1 MSPISV
7 DSSYHSSSSSSSSLS
22 SLHRGQTL
30 ERSHHPAVIE
40 CETSDRHRHRSGR
53 HSLSSSP
60 IVPATELQIQQA
72 RDGLLHALAISGGAT
87 DSDAFRNA
95 LLVLQEHYTTDH
107 NHMRATA
114 QNMLRT
120 SASQQAEGLWLTLT
134 KPSFFDCLGDN
145 DQGDPMYTLARMSFN
160 MFCPANLICSLQGNF
175 NSVERVHDRDPAMA
189 VPASLREAVLGHDD
203 PTALRTYKLVVF
215 VSVFC
220 LWLRAYCVCVVGW
233 FQKH

>member
-1 MSPISV
+1 MTKRSRESSALRHPLESLEPVDVQEEGRRHNEGGVNATIIQRPVPIRVNAVVLHRIPRDICGSASARHHRRQASMSPISV
-7 DSSYHSSSSSSSSLS
+7 DSSYHSSSSTSSSLS

-53 HSLSSSP
+53 NSLSSSP

-114 QNMLRT
+114 QIGKVPLLVQSDGT
-120 SASQQAEGLWLTLT
+120 ILQ
-134 KPSFFDCLGDN
+134 FF
-145 DQGDPMYTLARMSFN
+145 Q
-160 MFCPANLICSLQGNF
+160 
-175 NSVERVHDRDPAMA
+175 
-189 VPASLREAVLGHDD
+189 
-203 PTALRTYKLVVF
+203 
-215 VSVFC
+215 
-220 LWLRAYCVCVVGW
+220 
-233 FQKH
+233 